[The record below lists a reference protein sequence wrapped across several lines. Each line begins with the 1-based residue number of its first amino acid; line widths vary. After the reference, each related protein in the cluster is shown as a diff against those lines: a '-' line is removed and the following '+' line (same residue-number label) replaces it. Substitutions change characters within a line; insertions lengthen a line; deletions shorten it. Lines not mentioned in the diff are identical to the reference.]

1 MSLPAESA
9 ANAGAGERA
18 LSALEQLLHTQREA
32 IVAGD
37 LSALQ
42 GAHAKIHALLNNPG
56 WQRDAAKGTSV
67 NRLRSALRTA
77 AVNAGLAARGEAQAA
92 RALATMGIGQAPGV
106 YNAAGSMTRR
116 SGPSRGYAA

>member
-1 MSLPAESA
+1 MSAASA

-18 LSALEQLLHTQREA
+18 LNALEQLLHSQREA
-32 IVAGD
+32 MVAGD
-37 LSALQ
+37 LVALQ
-42 GAHAKIHALLNNPG
+42 GAHARIHALLNNPS

-67 NRLRSALRTA
+67 NRLRNALRTA

-92 RALATMGIGQAPGV
+92 RALATLGVGQAPGV

>member
-1 MSLPAESA
+1 MPAASA
-9 ANAGAGERA
+9 ANAAAGERA
-18 LSALEQLLHTQREA
+18 LNALEQLLHSQREA

-37 LSALQ
+37 LGALQ

-92 RALATMGIGQAPGV
+92 RALATMGVGQAPGV
-106 YNAAGSMTRR
+106 YNAAGSMARR

>member
-1 MSLPAESA
+1 MPAASA

-18 LSALEQLLHTQREA
+18 LNALEQLLHSQREA
-32 IVAGD
+32 MVAGD
-37 LSALQ
+37 LVALQ
-42 GAHAKIHALLNNPG
+42 GAHAKIHALLNNPS

-67 NRLRSALRTA
+67 NRLRNALRSA

-92 RALATMGIGQAPGV
+92 RALATLGVGQAPGV

>member
-1 MSLPAESA
+1 MSAASA

-18 LSALEQLLHTQREA
+18 LNALEQLLHSQREA
-32 IVAGD
+32 MVAGD
-37 LSALQ
+37 LVALQ
-42 GAHAKIHALLNNPG
+42 GAHAKIHALLNNPS

-67 NRLRSALRTA
+67 NRLRNALRTA

-92 RALATMGIGQAPGV
+92 RALATLGVGQAPGV

>member
-1 MSLPAESA
+1 MSA
-9 ANAGAGERA
+9 ASAAKAGAGERA
-18 LSALEQLLHTQREA
+18 LNALEQLLHSQREA
-32 IVAGD
+32 MVAGD
-37 LSALQ
+37 LVALQ
-42 GAHAKIHALLNNPG
+42 GAHAKIHALLNNPS

-67 NRLRSALRTA
+67 NRLRNALRTA

-92 RALATMGIGQAPGV
+92 RALATLGVGQAPGV

>member
-1 MSLPAESA
+1 L
-9 ANAGAGERA
+9 N
-18 LSALEQLLHTQREA
+18 ALEQLLHSQREA
-32 IVAGD
+32 MVAGD
-37 LSALQ
+37 LVALQ
-42 GAHAKIHALLNNPG
+42 GAHAKIHALLNNPS

-67 NRLRSALRTA
+67 NRLRNALRTA

-92 RALATMGIGQAPGV
+92 RALATLGVGQAPGV

>member
-1 MSLPAESA
+1 MSAASA

-18 LSALEQLLHTQREA
+18 LNALEQLLHSQREA
-32 IVAGD
+32 MVAGD
-37 LSALQ
+37 LVALQ
-42 GAHAKIHALLNNPG
+42 GAHARIHALLNNPS
-56 WQRDAAKGTSV
+56 WQRDAAKVTSV
-67 NRLRSALRTA
+67 NRLRNALRTA

-92 RALATMGIGQAPGV
+92 RALATLGVGQAPGV

>member
-1 MSLPAESA
+1 MPAASA
-9 ANAGAGERA
+9 ANAAAGERA
-18 LSALEQLLHTQREA
+18 LNALEQLLHSQREA
-32 IVAGD
+32 IVTGD
-37 LSALQ
+37 LGALQ
-42 GAHAKIHALLNNPG
+42 GAHAKIHALLNNPS

-67 NRLRSALRTA
+67 NRLRNALRTA

-92 RALATMGIGQAPGV
+92 RALATLGVGQAPGV